1 MTISGAQIQ
10 AFIICPRQAWLMS
23 RQICGDQENDF
34 LAIGRFYSE
43 ESYKRDKKEVMVDY
57 NKIDLIREDNGE
69 LILIET
75 KKSSKM
81 LAASRAQLLNYLYSL
96 SNLGHSVRGEIRI
109 PKEKKVISVPFGEE
123 EEKEIKKIRDEI
135 SNLIKLEKAP
145 ATARISACKNC
156 SYSEFCW
163 S

>member
-1 MTISGAQIQ
+1 MSIGGSLVQD
-10 AFIICPRQAWLMS
+10 FIVCHRKAWLMS

-34 LAIGRFYSE
+34 LAIGRFNSE
-43 ESYKRDKKEVMVDY
+43 ESYKRDKKEVVVDN
-57 NKIDLIREDNGE
+57 NKIDRIREDNGE

-81 LAASRAQLLNYLYSL
+81 LEASRAQLLNYLYSL
-96 SNLGHSVRGEIRI
+96 STFGHSVKGEIRI
-109 PKEKKVISVPFGEE
+109 PKEKKIIPVPFGEE
-123 EEKEIKKIRDEI
+123 EKKEIEKIRGEI
-135 SNLIKLEKAP
+135 GRLIDLEKAP
-145 ATARISACKNC
+145 EAVRISACKNC